1 MMVMDM
7 VRTKKVARYQLP
19 VLENS
24 IDNQNLILKVIL
36 YFEFRIV
43 GGHPLSVNDVIVR
56 NSKAPLSSD
65 ICKICLLRLLRI
77 SRKIIS
83 K

>member
-1 MMVMDM
+1 MVMDM

-19 VLENS
+19 VLGNS

-56 NSKAPLSSD
+56 NSKAPLFSD